1 MRVSRSERT
10 ANYVI
15 LLSFALFALIP
26 ILTILQAAL
35 GPSDSAGTGVG
46 SQGAA
51 SFAGLHFANFT
62 EAWQV
67 GHFGSYMRMSFIV
80 SASVVVVSVGLSIL
94 SGFAFGTM
102 RFRGSTALFYLFL
115 LGIMMPSEAI
125 VVPLYFDLRS
135 LGLTD
140 TVWAVVLP
148 QVAQSVAFGTF
159 WMRAY
164 FRSSSTSLIEAAR
177 LDGASN
183 RRILWQVLVPLARPA
198 VVTLTVLVFMWTWNE
213 FLIPLVMVTDESLR
227 TAPLGL
233 AFFQGQYTQG
243 FTLLAAGAV
252 IVATP
257 VVALYLVLQRHFIA
271 GMLEGAVRE

>member
-15 LLSFALFALIP
+15 LLAFALFALIP

-35 GPSDSAGTGVG
+35 GPGDSAGTGVG
-46 SQGAA
+46 NQGAA
-51 SFAGLHFANFT
+51 SVAGLHFANFT

-164 FRSSSTSLIEAAR
+164 FRSSSRSLIEAAR

-252 IVATP
+252 IVAAP
-257 VVALYLVLQRHFIA
+257 VVALYLILQRHFIA